1 MWTWK
6 LLNLLRNTLLKIRGV
21 ARRSTIQSVI
31 KVGLI
36 SALLLLLGCGS
47 DSETADSVSTEPS
60 ESTINKLV
68 VQRYIEVRGTENY
81 AEVSAD
87 TFSPGYRHIRS
98 EFENFLYNMRDS
110 ELAQLADPD
119 EIAIP
124 DRLERADLI
133 MGEGST
139 VVVRYYISGTHEGN
153 FYGIPATGRAFE
165 IPAVAIFE
173 LADGQIVSAWYMA
186 DEVGFLR
193 QVGAEMPMRADGRYV
208 IPPTGGEHAVASD
221 DIMHFMLANPADS
234 REYRNKL
241 KVAARKA
248 NNPPPG
254 IINEENGA
262 RPYDNFL
269 RPGFKHVVEMGTIN
283 GDASQGF
290 GGGYP
295 DRVDL
300 TDYFLIDGDTIMI
313 RFRLTGTNTNN
324 FYGFPA
330 TNNYVDAW
338 EVAFMTFVDEHWR
351 DAWWMGD
358 DQSMLMQLGWPQ
370 SFWFPDMNSNN

>member
-1 MWTWK
+1 MISVK
-6 LLNLLRNTLLKIRGV
+6 RAGAKVSTLVLI
-21 ARRSTIQSVI
+21 
-31 KVGLI
+31 LI
-36 SALLLLLGCGS
+36 SVLVLKACSTSVPLPSQASEALQ
-47 DSETADSVSTEPS
+47 
-60 ESTINKLV
+60 NKAI
-68 VQRYIEVRGTENY
+68 VQRYFDSRGTESY
-81 AEVSAD
+81 AQVRAASFASDYEL
-87 TFSPGYRHIRS
+87 IRS
-98 EFENFLYNMRDS
+98 EFENFLYNMNGS
-110 ELAQLADPD
+110 ELESVADAD
-119 EIAIP
+119 EIALP
-124 DRLERADLI
+124 DRVDTYDLI

-139 VVVRYYISGTHEGN
+139 VVVRYQISATHQGN
-153 FYGIPATGRAFE
+153 FYGMPATSERFE

-193 QVGAEMPMRADGRYV
+193 QVGIEMPARADGQYL

-254 IINEENGA
+254 IIEEENGA

-283 GDASQGF
+283 GDASAGF

-295 DRVDL
+295 DRVDR

-313 RFRLTGTNTNN
+313 RFRLTGTNTNS

-338 EVAFMTFVDEHWR
+338 EVAFMTFDDEHWR

-370 SFWFPDMNSNN
+370 SFWFPGMNSNN